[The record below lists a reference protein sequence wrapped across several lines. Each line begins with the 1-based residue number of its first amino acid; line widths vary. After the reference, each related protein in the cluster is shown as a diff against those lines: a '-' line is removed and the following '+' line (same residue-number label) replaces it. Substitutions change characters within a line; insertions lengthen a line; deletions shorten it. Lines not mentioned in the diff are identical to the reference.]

1 MWLTGLPASGK
12 STIAVALER
21 KLVEA
26 GRPAYLLDGDNVRHG
41 LSDDLGFEPGDRSE
55 HIRRVAHVAR
65 LLADAGVVAVV
76 SLVSPMAAD
85 RKLARE
91 LHDAAGLDFHEVFVV
106 HLGRG
111 VRAPR
116 PEGPVREGARRQ
128 APRLHRR
135 RLPHTSRPRTPTS
148 RSTPSTTTA
157 TPRSRACSR
166 RSACDASHAEP
177 VPRAPGAGIIHC
189 MVGCDSRLPLA
200 LKLQWRSTLAGCVV
214 NTLSVSMLAVYMTV
228 VFPPTA
234 EQTVVP
240 RGVTL
245 LATAVYTLIA
255 GLTFYR
261 NAQPR
266 FERMRRWLAEG
277 RPPTADERQ
286 EVMRLPVLFARMTL
300 VRWLIAVP
308 LFSLPDLF
316 ASSEFALEEAVTIT
330 LAGISTSAAVYL
342 TSEWQLRPA
351 FALALDRSAP
361 PEARSLGIAPR
372 LLLTWVLC
380 SGVPILMVALIPV
393 GRDVTDP
400 KDLIAPIWFAAA
412 AAMGAGF
419 VATKLATQAV
429 ARPVRQLRRAIDGV
443 SQGDLDVSVPVDDGS
458 EIGRLQA
465 GFNGMV
471 AGLREREQLRDL
483 YGRQVGIDVAR
494 EALERG
500 IELGGETRE
509 VSALFVDVV
518 GSTQL
523 AHRESPERV
532 VALLNAFFQ
541 VVVAEVHE
549 CGGMVNKFEGDAA
562 LCVFGAPVPQD
573 DHARRALACA
583 RRLRARLDELDGGLD
598 AAIGVACGTVVAGNV
613 GAEARFEYTVIGDP
627 VNEAARLTE
636 LAKQH
641 DQRLLASGDAVDC
654 AGGAEAARWSLDGEV
669 TLRGRECP
677 TRIAVPAPTRPVGRL
692 RAPADRARRARRL
705 PAR

>member
-1 MWLTGLPASGK
+1 M
-12 STIAVALER
+12 
-21 KLVEA
+21 
-26 GRPAYLLDGDNVRHG
+26 
-41 LSDDLGFEPGDRSE
+41 
-55 HIRRVAHVAR
+55 
-65 LLADAGVVAVV
+65 
-76 SLVSPMAAD
+76 
-85 RKLARE
+85 
-91 LHDAAGLDFHEVFVV
+91 
-106 HLGRG
+106 
-111 VRAPR
+111 
-116 PEGPVREGARRQ
+116 
-128 APRLHRR
+128 
-135 RLPHTSRPRTPTS
+135 
-148 RSTPSTTTA
+148 
-157 TPRSRACSR
+157 
-166 RSACDASHAEP
+166 
-177 VPRAPGAGIIHC
+177 AGIIHC
-189 MVGCDSRLPLA
+189 MVGCGTRLPLA
-200 LKLQWRSTLAGCVV
+200 LRLQRRSTLAGCVV
-214 NTLSVSMLAVYMTV
+214 NTLSVTMLAVYMTV

-316 ASSEFALEEAVTIT
+316 ASTEFALEEAVTIT

-500 IELGGETRE
+500 IALGGETRE

-523 AHRESPERV
+523 ARAHSPERV

-573 DHARRALACA
+573 DHAAPRA
-583 RRLRARLDELDGGLD
+583 
-598 AAIGVACGTVVAGNV
+598 
-613 GAEARFEYTVIGDP
+613 
-627 VNEAARLTE
+627 
-636 LAKQH
+636 
-641 DQRLLASGDAVDC
+641 
-654 AGGAEAARWSLDGEV
+654 
-669 TLRGRECP
+669 
-677 TRIAVPAPTRPVGRL
+677 RL
-692 RAPADRARRARRL
+692 RAPAARPPRRARRRAGRRHRRRL
-705 PAR
+705 RHGRGRQRRRRGALRVHGDRRPGQRGGAPHRARQAARSAAAGQRRHGRLRRRRGGRALATRRRGDAARPRVPDADRGPGA

>member
-1 MWLTGLPASGK
+1 
-12 STIAVALER
+12 
-21 KLVEA
+21 
-26 GRPAYLLDGDNVRHG
+26 
-41 LSDDLGFEPGDRSE
+41 
-55 HIRRVAHVAR
+55 
-65 LLADAGVVAVV
+65 
-76 SLVSPMAAD
+76 
-85 RKLARE
+85 
-91 LHDAAGLDFHEVFVV
+91 
-106 HLGRG
+106 
-111 VRAPR
+111 
-116 PEGPVREGARRQ
+116 
-128 APRLHRR
+128 
-135 RLPHTSRPRTPTS
+135 
-148 RSTPSTTTA
+148 
-157 TPRSRACSR
+157 
-166 RSACDASHAEP
+166 
-177 VPRAPGAGIIHC
+177 
-189 MVGCDSRLPLA
+189 
-200 LKLQWRSTLAGCVV
+200 
-214 NTLSVSMLAVYMTV
+214 MLAVYMTV

-234 EQTVVP
+234 EHTVVP

-245 LATAVYTLIA
+245 LATAVYTLIG

-286 EVMRLPVLFARMTL
+286 DVMRLPVLFARMTL

-443 SQGDLDVSVPVDDGS
+443 SQGDLDVACRSTTAPRSGAAGGLQPHGRRAARARAAARPVRPP
-458 EIGRLQA
+458 GRRA
-465 GFNGMV
+465 TS
-471 AGLREREQLRDL
+471 R
-483 YGRQVGIDVAR
+483 AR
-494 EALERG
+494 RSSAG

-509 VSALFVDVV
+509 VAALFVDVV
-518 GSTQL
+518 GSTSL
-523 AHRESPERV
+523 RRRSSPRARSSRCSTRSSRSSSRGQRV
-532 VALLNAFFQ
+532 
-541 VVVAEVHE
+541 
-549 CGGMVNKFEGDAA
+549 GGMVNKFEGDAA

-573 DHARRALACA
+573 DPAGRALAGA
-583 RRLRARLDELDGGLD
+583 RRLRARLDELDGGWTR
-598 AAIGVACGTVVAGNV
+598 AIGVACGTVVAGNV

-636 LAKQH
+636 LAKEH
-641 DQRLLASGDAVDC
+641 D
-654 AGGAEAARWSLDGEV
+654 GGCWPAATPSTAPAAR
-669 TLRGRECP
+669 RPRAGRSTARSRC
-677 TRIAVPAPTRPVGRL
+677 AAASARPGSPSPLTSPV
-692 RAPADRARRARRL
+692 DRA
-705 PAR
+705 

>member
-1 MWLTGLPASGK
+1 M
-12 STIAVALER
+12 AV
-21 KLVEA
+21 
-26 GRPAYLLDGDNVRHG
+26 
-41 LSDDLGFEPGDRSE
+41 
-55 HIRRVAHVAR
+55 
-65 LLADAGVVAVV
+65 
-76 SLVSPMAAD
+76 
-85 RKLARE
+85 
-91 LHDAAGLDFHEVFVV
+91 
-106 HLGRG
+106 RG
-111 VRAPR
+111 
-116 PEGPVREGARRQ
+116 
-128 APRLHRR
+128 
-135 RLPHTSRPRTPTS
+135 
-148 RSTPSTTTA
+148 
-157 TPRSRACSR
+157 
-166 RSACDASHAEP
+166 
-177 VPRAPGAGIIHC
+177 
-189 MVGCDSRLPLA
+189 SRLPLA

-261 NAQPR
+261 SAQPR

-308 LFSLPDLF
+308 LFSIPDLF
-316 ASSEFALEEAVTIT
+316 ASSEFALEEAVTT
-330 LAGISTSAAVYL
+330 ALAGISTSAAVYL

-518 GSTQL
+518 GSTEL

-562 LCVFGAPVPQD
+562 LCVFGAPVPQH

-583 RRLRARLDELDGGLD
+583 RRLRASLDELDGGLD

-641 DQRLLASGDAVDC
+641 EQRLLASGDAVDC
-654 AGGAEAARWSLDGEV
+654 AGGAEAARWESDGEV

-677 TRIAVPAPTRPVGRL
+677 TRIAVPAHLTRGSSVTSTRSASTL
-692 RAPADRARRARRL
+692 TATISTAPHSAR
-705 PAR
+705 P

>member
-1 MWLTGLPASGK
+1 M
-12 STIAVALER
+12 
-21 KLVEA
+21 
-26 GRPAYLLDGDNVRHG
+26 
-41 LSDDLGFEPGDRSE
+41 
-55 HIRRVAHVAR
+55 
-65 LLADAGVVAVV
+65 VVC
-76 SLVSPMAAD
+76 
-85 RKLARE
+85 
-91 LHDAAGLDFHEVFVV
+91 G
-106 HLGRG
+106 
-111 VRAPR
+111 
-116 PEGPVREGARRQ
+116 
-128 APRLHRR
+128 
-135 RLPHTSRPRTPTS
+135 
-148 RSTPSTTTA
+148 
-157 TPRSRACSR
+157 
-166 RSACDASHAEP
+166 
-177 VPRAPGAGIIHC
+177 
-189 MVGCDSRLPLA
+189 SRLPLA
-200 LKLQWRSTLAGCVV
+200 LKRQGRSTRAGGGV

-261 NAQPR
+261 SAQPR
-266 FERMRRWLAEG
+266 FERMRRWLAQG

-316 ASSEFALEEAVTIT
+316 ASTEFALEEAVTIT

-443 SQGDLDVSVPVDDGS
+443 SKGDLDVSVPVDDGS

-471 AGLREREQLRDL
+471 AGLREREQLREL
-483 YGRQVGIDVAR
+483 YGRQVSTDVAR
-494 EALERG
+494 AALEHG
-500 IELGGETRE
+500 TALGGATSARGGRPAPPAGGERGGGGGAATCG
-509 VSALFVDVV
+509 VSPLFVDVV

-523 AHRESPERV
+523 AHRETPER
-532 VALLNAFFQ
+532 
-541 VVVAEVHE
+541 
-549 CGGMVNKFEGDAA
+549 
-562 LCVFGAPVPQD
+562 
-573 DHARRALACA
+573 
-583 RRLRARLDELDGGLD
+583 
-598 AAIGVACGTVVAGNV
+598 
-613 GAEARFEYTVIGDP
+613 
-627 VNEAARLTE
+627 
-636 LAKQH
+636 
-641 DQRLLASGDAVDC
+641 
-654 AGGAEAARWSLDGEV
+654 
-669 TLRGRECP
+669 
-677 TRIAVPAPTRPVGRL
+677 
-692 RAPADRARRARRL
+692 
-705 PAR
+705 

>member
-1 MWLTGLPASGK
+1 MLADRYADNRITGAFILIDEHTNDTVGAGMIEEARERHPVAAGPRATSPGTTPSSTASSAGARSETRGATVWLTGLPASGK

-91 LHDAAGLDFHEVFVV
+91 LHDAAGLDFHEVFVSTSAEECERRDPKG
-106 HLGRG
+106 LYATR
-111 VRAPR
+111 
-116 PEGPVREGARRQ
+116 ARRQ
-128 APRLHRR
+128 AARASPASTR
-135 RLPHTSRPRTPTS
+135 PTSRPSTPTS

-157 TPRSRACSR
+157 TTRSRACSR

-189 MVGCDSRLPLA
+189 MVGCDTRLPLA
-200 LKLQWRSTLAGCVV
+200 LKLQRRSTLAGCVV

-308 LFSLPDLF
+308 LFALPDLF

-458 EIGRLQA
+458 EIGRCRRA
-465 GFNGMV
+465 STGWSP
-471 AGLREREQLRDL
+471 ACASASSCATCSAARSAS
-483 YGRQVGIDVAR
+483 DVAR
-494 EALERG
+494 AGARAAASSSAARRARSRRCSS
-500 IELGGETRE
+500 TSSAPRSSPRPRE
-509 VSALFVDVV
+509 
-518 GSTQL
+518 
-523 AHRESPERV
+523 PERV
-532 VALLNAFFQ
+532 VALLNAFFRWSSPRSTSRRRHGQQ
-541 VVVAEVHE
+541 VRGRRRAVRVRRARR
-549 CGGMVNKFEGDAA
+549 
-562 LCVFGAPVPQD
+562 QD
-573 DHARRALACA
+573 DHAGRALAAA
-583 RRLRARLDELDGGLD
+583 RGLRARL
-598 AAIGVACGTVVAGNV
+598 
-613 GAEARFEYTVIGDP
+613 
-627 VNEAARLTE
+627 
-636 LAKQH
+636 
-641 DQRLLASGDAVDC
+641 
-654 AGGAEAARWSLDGEV
+654 
-669 TLRGRECP
+669 
-677 TRIAVPAPTRPVGRL
+677 
-692 RAPADRARRARRL
+692 RRARRRWTPPSACRRRRSW
-705 PAR
+705 PATSAPRRASSTR